1 MTKQMRVHLITWEK
15 GMFCWRA
22 AACGGLTALIVVCAG
37 CSRQSS
43 DQPARAT
50 EPARQNSAQL
60 ETEPSVL
67 SEGDAAML
75 KGKGTNAATEADLA
89 WDDLA
94 KAIQAPPQ
102 APAEWQTKEPTEEE
116 VARFQKTNGV
126 FAGKLADKARDFYT
140 RFPNH

>member
-1 MTKQMRVHLITWEK
+1 MIKRMRVHL
-15 GMFCWRA
+15 MSRA
-22 AACGGLTALIVVCAG
+22 KTLYYPAVVIGVLTGLMIVSGG

-43 DQPARAT
+43 DQPAKAT
-50 EPARQNSAQL
+50 EPAKQNSGQV

-75 KGKGTNAATEADLA
+75 KGKGTNAASEADLA

-102 APAEWQTKEPTEEE
+102 APAEWQTKEPTDEE

-126 FAGKLADKARDFYT
+126 FAGKLADK
-140 RFPNH
+140 